1 MLDTANPLSLNIKKQ
16 PDDVTC
22 GPTCLQAVY
31 NYFGDDISLTDVIS
45 EVKQLRSGGTL
56 GVLLGNHALSRG
68 YKVTI
73 YTYNLSTFDPSW
85 FKGDVDISAKLKLQL
100 AAKPKA
106 KKLKT
111 ATKAY
116 LKFLSNGGE
125 IKFEELTPSLLK
137 SFLSNGVPVLTGLS
151 ATFLYESP
159 REIGDFEI
167 QFDDIKGSPSGHFVV
182 INGFDHKEA
191 FVADPLESN
200 PISEKQ
206 YYKVSFHKL
215 INSIMLGVMTY
226 DANLLIIHPK
236 NIYA

>member
-1 MLDTANPLSLNIKKQ
+1 MLENTGTLALNIKKQ

-31 NYFGDDISLTDVIS
+31 NFFEDQISLTQVIS

-85 FKGDVDISAKLKLQL
+85 FSSGANISEKLKHQL
-100 AAKPKA
+100 IAKPKA
-106 KKLKT
+106 KKLKF

-116 LKFLSNGGE
+116 LKFLAKGGE
-125 IKFEELTPSLLK
+125 IRFAELTPGLLRK
-137 SFLSNGVPVLTGLS
+137 FLSKGIPVLTGLS
-151 ATFLYESP
+151 ATYLYESP
-159 REIGDFEI
+159 REIGDFDI
-167 QFDDIKGSPSGHFVV
+167 RFDDVAGSPSGHFVV
-182 INGFDHKEA
+182 INGYDHKDA

-200 PISEKQ
+200 PISDKQ
-206 YYKVSFHKL
+206 YYRVSFHKL

-226 DANLLIIHPK
+226 DANILIIHPK

>member
-1 MLDTANPLSLNIKKQ
+1 MLQTANPLSLNIKKQ

-31 NYFGDDISLTDVIS
+31 NYFGDNIALSDVIS

-56 GVLLGNHALSRG
+56 GVLLGNHALARG

-85 FKGDVDISAKLKLQL
+85 FDGKTNISKKLEQQL
-100 AAKPKA
+100 IVKPKD
-106 KKLKT
+106 KRLKT
-111 ATKAY
+111 ASKAY

-125 IKFEELTPSLLK
+125 IKFHDLTPGLLK
-137 SFLSNGVPVLTGLS
+137 SILNTGVPILTGLS
-151 ATFLYESP
+151 ATYLYDSP
-159 REIGDFEI
+159 RERGDFEI
-167 QFDDIKGSPSGHFVV
+167 VFDDLGGKPSGHFVV
-182 INGFDHKEA
+182 INGFDQKEA